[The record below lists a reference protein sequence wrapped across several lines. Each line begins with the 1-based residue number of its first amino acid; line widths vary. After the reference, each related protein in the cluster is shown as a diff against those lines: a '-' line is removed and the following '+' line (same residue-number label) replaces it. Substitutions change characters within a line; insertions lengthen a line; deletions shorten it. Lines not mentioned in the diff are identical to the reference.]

1 MDYLVIIVSGV
12 VIGLIL
18 AAPIGPVNLIC
29 IRRTLA
35 FGPVNGFVSGLGA
48 ALGDG
53 CFAAVTAFGLTAVA
67 QFIAGFY
74 LVLQIAGGALLLFF
88 GWKTYMTEPQTRS
101 QRDARAA

>member
-12 VIGLIL
+12 AIGLIL

-48 ALGDG
+48 ALGVPG
-53 CFAAVTAFGLTAVA
+53 S
-67 QFIAGFY
+67 
-74 LVLQIAGGALLLFF
+74 
-88 GWKTYMTEPQTRS
+88 TRKV
-101 QRDARAA
+101 D